1 MPSAGRTPG
10 FLAAR
15 FPGID
20 AVGHLFLRFADPSAF
35 GDVSE
40 DEREKF
46 GRVLDQ
52 YYGFVDMLVGREMER
67 LGPND
72 LLLVVSAFGM
82 EPLSPGKR
90 VLERI
95 AGNPQISGTHE
106 RAPDG
111 FVLAFGPPVAPRA
124 AGRSRAGVG
133 RRRRADAAVFS
144 GIAGGQGHGRLCADR
159 SLQAGVHE

>member
-1 MPSAGRTPG
+1 M
-10 FLAAR
+10 R

-20 AVGHLFLRFADPSAF
+20 AVGHRFLRYADPSAF

-40 DEREKF
+40 AERERF
-46 GRVLDQ
+46 GGVLNQ
-52 YYGFVDMLVGREMER
+52 YYGFIDTLVGREMER

-72 LLLVVSAFGM
+72 VLLVVSAFGM

-90 VLERI
+90 VLEII

-111 FVLAFGPPVAPRA
+111 FVLAFGASVARGPAESCIGRRPGADDAVFPRA
-124 AGRSRAGVG
+124 TGRPR
-133 RRRRADAAVFS
+133 
-144 GIAGGQGHGRLCADR
+144 HGRLRAN
-159 SLQAGVHE
+159 